1 MNKEIIIDKL
11 WRLRELLRSGYLES
25 PTSAIQLIDGILKDM
40 YTVEDMEDMDDMED
54 MEDMEDMGNY
64 DKFSNDVTNGAVSM
78 DDFVDPY
85 HNYRIRDCILSIP
98 RFARELVNTTC
109 STVNGYVLP
118 SDVEQ
123 IIPAMRYTPTVLYL
137 LVITVLLDMGIPVV
151 YNEVEMNA
159 FDYTEFRCRLAKV
172 LTCALGADSDAV
184 AQNIYS
190 VDEELDM
197 YEDFVAT
204 IDDALLVSLKTS
216 N

>member
-1 MNKEIIIDKL
+1 MNNDTIIEKL
-11 WRLRELLRSGYLES
+11 WTLRELLSFGYS
-25 PTSAIQLIDGILKDM
+25 DNSTSAIQLLDEIIDDIENSEL
-40 YTVEDMEDMDDMED
+40 EDEAEGMSSYDDADGLLSTDE
-54 MEDMEDMGNY
+54 Y
-64 DKFSNDVTNGAVSM
+64 I
-78 DDFVDPY
+78 DPY
-85 HNYRIRDCILSIP
+85 KNYKIKDCILNIP
-98 RFARELVNTTC
+98 RFAKELVNTTS

-137 LVITVLLDMGIPVV
+137 IVVTVLLDMGIPVV

-159 FDYTEFRCRLAKV
+159 FDYTEFRGRLAKV
-172 LTCALGADSDAV
+172 LTCVLGADSDAL

-204 IDDALLVSLKTS
+204 IDDALIVSLKS
-216 N
+216 AN

>member
-1 MNKEIIIDKL
+1 MNNDTIIEKL
-11 WRLRELLRSGYLES
+11 WTLRELLSFGYS
-25 PTSAIQLIDGILKDM
+25 DNSTSAIQLIDEII
-40 YTVEDMEDMDDMED
+40 DDIESSELVNETESMS
-54 MEDMEDMGNY
+54 NY
-64 DKFSNDVTNGAVSM
+64 DDTDGLLSTDEYI
-78 DDFVDPY
+78 DPY
-85 HNYRIRDCILSIP
+85 KNYKIKDCILNIP
-98 RFARELVNTTC
+98 HFAKELVNTTS

-137 LVITVLLDMGIPVV
+137 IVVTVLLDMGIPVV

-159 FDYTEFRCRLAKV
+159 FDYTEFRGRLAKV
-172 LTCALGADSDAV
+172 LTCVLGADSDAL

-204 IDDALLVSLKTS
+204 IDDALIVSLKS
-216 N
+216 AN

>member
-1 MNKEIIIDKL
+1 MNNDTIIEKL
-11 WRLRELLRSGYLES
+11 WTLRELLSFGYPDNS
-25 PTSAIQLIDGILKDM
+25 TSAIQLIDEIIDDIENSEF
-40 YTVEDMEDMDDMED
+40 EDEADGMSRYDDADGLLSTDE
-54 MEDMEDMGNY
+54 Y
-64 DKFSNDVTNGAVSM
+64 I
-78 DDFVDPY
+78 DPY
-85 HNYRIRDCILSIP
+85 KNYKIKDCILNIP
-98 RFARELVNTTC
+98 RFAKELVNTTS

-137 LVITVLLDMGIPVV
+137 IVVTVLLDMGIPVV

-159 FDYTEFRCRLAKV
+159 FDYTEFRGRLAKV
-172 LTCALGADSDAV
+172 LTCVLGADSDAL

-204 IDDALLVSLKTS
+204 IDDALIVSLKSS

>member
-1 MNKEIIIDKL
+1 MNNDTIIEKL
-11 WRLRELLRSGYLES
+11 WTLRELLSFGYS
-25 PTSAIQLIDGILKDM
+25 DNSTSAIQLIDEII
-40 YTVEDMEDMDDMED
+40 DDIESSELVNETESMS
-54 MEDMEDMGNY
+54 NY
-64 DKFSNDVTNGAVSM
+64 DDTDGLLSTDEYI
-78 DDFVDPY
+78 DPY
-85 HNYRIRDCILSIP
+85 KNYKIKDCILNIP
-98 RFARELVNTTC
+98 RFAKELVNTTS

-137 LVITVLLDMGIPVV
+137 IVVTVLLDMGIPVV

-159 FDYTEFRCRLAKV
+159 FDYTEFRGRLAKV
-172 LTCALGADSDAV
+172 LTCVLGADSDAL

-204 IDDALLVSLKTS
+204 IDDALIVSLKS
-216 N
+216 AN

>member
-1 MNKEIIIDKL
+1 MNNDTIIEKL
-11 WRLRELLRSGYLES
+11 WTLRELLSFGYS
-25 PTSAIQLIDGILKDM
+25 DNSTSVIQLLDEIIDDIESSAL
-40 YTVEDMEDMDDMED
+40 EDETESTSS
-54 MEDMEDMGNY
+54 Y
-64 DKFSNDVTNGAVSM
+64 NDASGLLSTEEYI
-78 DDFVDPY
+78 DPY
-85 HNYRIRDCILSIP
+85 KNYKIKDCILNIP
-98 RFARELVNTTC
+98 RFARELVNTTS

-137 LVITVLLDMGIPVV
+137 IVVTVLLDMGIPVV

-159 FDYTEFRCRLAKV
+159 FDYTEFRGRLAKV
-172 LTCALGADSDAV
+172 LTCVLGADSDAL

-204 IDDALLVSLKTS
+204 IDDALIVSLKSS

>member
-1 MNKEIIIDKL
+1 MEKL
-11 WRLRELLRSGYLES
+11 WSLRNLLSFGYSDES
-25 PTSAIQLIDGILKDM
+25 TSAIQLVDEII
-40 YTVEDMEDMDDMED
+40 DDMENMALVD
-54 MEDMEDMGNY
+54 EAENMSSY
-64 DKFSNDVTNGAVSM
+64 DAADGLLSTEEY
-78 DDFVDPY
+78 VDPY
-85 HNYRIRDCILSIP
+85 KNYKIKDCILNIP
-98 RFARELVNTTC
+98 RFAKELVNTTS

-137 LVITVLLDMGIPVV
+137 IVITVLLDMGIPVV

-172 LTCALGADSDAV
+172 LTCVLGADSDAL

-204 IDDALLVSLKTS
+204 IDDALIVSLKSS

>member
-1 MNKEIIIDKL
+1 MNNDTIIEKL
-11 WRLRELLRSGYLES
+11 WTLRELLSFGYS
-25 PTSAIQLIDGILKDM
+25 DNSTSAIQLLDEIIDDIENSEL
-40 YTVEDMEDMDDMED
+40 EDEADGMSRYDDADGLLSTDE
-54 MEDMEDMGNY
+54 Y
-64 DKFSNDVTNGAVSM
+64 I
-78 DDFVDPY
+78 DPY
-85 HNYRIRDCILSIP
+85 KNYKIKDCILNIP
-98 RFARELVNTTC
+98 RFAKELVNTTS

-137 LVITVLLDMGIPVV
+137 IVITVLLDMGIPVV

-159 FDYTEFRCRLAKV
+159 FDYTEFRGRLAKV
-172 LTCALGADSDAV
+172 LTCVLGADSDAL

-204 IDDALLVSLKTS
+204 IDDALIVSLKYS

>member
-1 MNKEIIIDKL
+1 MNNEIMDKL
-11 WRLRELLRSGYLES
+11 WKLRGIISSGYAES
-25 PTSAIQLIDGILKDM
+25 STSALQLLDEIL
-40 YTVEDMEDMDDMED
+40 EDMENMAIADDMDNMDSAES
-54 MEDMEDMGNY
+54 Y
-64 DKFSNDVTNGAVSM
+64 DKSSYDDTDGLLSTE
-78 DDFVDPY
+78 DFVDPY
-85 HNYRIRDCILSIP
+85 NNYRIKDCILSIP
-98 RFARELVNTTC
+98 RFAKQLVNTTC

-123 IIPAMRYTPTVLYL
+123 IIPAMRYTPAVLYL
-137 LVITVLLDMGIPVV
+137 IVTTIFLDMGIPVV

-172 LTCALGADSDAV
+172 LTCVLGADSDAL

-204 IDDALLVSLKTS
+204 IDDALIVSLKSS

>member
-1 MNKEIIIDKL
+1 MNNDNIIEKL
-11 WRLRELLRSGYLES
+11 WTLRELLSFGYSDNSTL
-25 PTSAIQLIDGILKDM
+25 AIQLIDEIIDDIESSEL
-40 YTVEDMEDMDDMED
+40 EDEAEGMSSYDDADGLLSTE
-54 MEDMEDMGNY
+54 EY
-64 DKFSNDVTNGAVSM
+64 I
-78 DDFVDPY
+78 DPY
-85 HNYRIRDCILSIP
+85 KNYKIKDCILNIP
-98 RFARELVNTTC
+98 RFAKELVNTTS

-137 LVITVLLDMGIPVV
+137 IVVTVLLDMGIPVV
-151 YNEVEMNA
+151 YNEIEMNA
-159 FDYTEFRCRLAKV
+159 FDYTEFRGRLAKV
-172 LTCALGADSDAV
+172 LTCVLGADSDAL

-204 IDDALLVSLKTS
+204 IDDALIVSLKSS

>member
-1 MNKEIIIDKL
+1 MNNEIIIDKL
-11 WRLRELLRSGYLES
+11 WRLRELLSSGYGEPS
-25 PTSAIQLIDGILKDM
+25 TSAIQFLDEIL
-40 YTVEDMEDMDDMED
+40 EEMENMIIAE
-54 MEDMEDMGNY
+54 ELSY
-64 DKFSNDVTNGAVSM
+64 NDTNGLLSTEE
-78 DDFVDPY
+78 FVDPY
-85 HNYRIRDCILSIP
+85 HKYKIDDCILSIP
-98 RFARELVNTTC
+98 RFAKELVNTTV

-137 LVITVLLDMGIPVV
+137 IVITVLLDMGIPVV

-159 FDYTEFRCRLAKV
+159 FDYTEFRGRLAKV
-172 LTCALGADSDAV
+172 LTCSLGADDDAL

-190 VDEELDM
+190 IDEELDM

-204 IDDALLVSLKTS
+204 IDDALLVSLKSS

>member
-1 MNKEIIIDKL
+1 MNNDTIIEKL
-11 WRLRELLRSGYLES
+11 WTLRELLSFGYS
-25 PTSAIQLIDGILKDM
+25 DNSTSAIQLIDEII
-40 YTVEDMEDMDDMED
+40 DDIESSELVNETESMS
-54 MEDMEDMGNY
+54 NY
-64 DKFSNDVTNGAVSM
+64 DDTDGLLSTDEYI
-78 DDFVDPY
+78 DPY
-85 HNYRIRDCILSIP
+85 KNYKIKDCILNIP
-98 RFARELVNTTC
+98 RFAKELVNTTS

-137 LVITVLLDMGIPVV
+137 IVVTVLLDMGIPVV

-159 FDYTEFRCRLAKV
+159 FDYTEFRGRLAKV
-172 LTCALGADSDAV
+172 LTCVLGADSDAL

-204 IDDALLVSLKTS
+204 IDDALIVSLKSS

>member
-1 MNKEIIIDKL
+1 M
-11 WRLRELLRSGYLES
+11 
-25 PTSAIQLIDGILKDM
+25 
-40 YTVEDMEDMDDMED
+40 
-54 MEDMEDMGNY
+54 
-64 DKFSNDVTNGAVSM
+64 
-78 DDFVDPY
+78 
-85 HNYRIRDCILSIP
+85 
-98 RFARELVNTTC
+98 
-109 STVNGYVLP
+109 P

-204 IDDALLVSLKTS
+204 IDDALLVSLKSS